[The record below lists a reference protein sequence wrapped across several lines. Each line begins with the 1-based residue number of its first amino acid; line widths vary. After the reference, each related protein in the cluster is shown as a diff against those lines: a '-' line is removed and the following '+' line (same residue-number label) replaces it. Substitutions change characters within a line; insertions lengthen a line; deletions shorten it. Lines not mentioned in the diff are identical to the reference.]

1 MALECAGQADQVATG
16 RQRVVEHSRQLQH
29 FEVVVGRHRAVDH
42 SDRQFLFLYRS
53 LDELQS
59 RTFAQGMIGR
69 LNKNPAYRTCVIL
82 SYKYL
87 NGSSGSVIPGL
98 HVKADFT

>member
-1 MALECAGQADQVATG
+1 MALECAGQADQVAAG

-42 SDRQFLFLYRS
+42 SDRQLLFLFRS

-59 RTFAQGMIGR
+59 RTFAQ
-69 LNKNPAYRTCVIL
+69 
-82 SYKYL
+82 
-87 NGSSGSVIPGL
+87 
-98 HVKADFT
+98 